1 MDKEQIISDINQT
14 FNTILQLISGL
25 DDEVINLIPF
35 EKSWTAGQVAQHV
48 IISGS
53 GFAEILYGA
62 VEKNNREYDAIKPAI
77 KGDFLNFDIKMTS
90 PDFIVPPA
98 ISYNKEDLVSNLTHI
113 KTALTNAVNSLDLT
127 MTCLSFEIGYGY
139 FTRYEAI
146 YFVIYHTQRHIHQL
160 KNIINQLDKSFI
172 Q

>member
-1 MDKEQIISDINQT
+1 MDNEEIKSDINQT
-14 FNTILQLISGL
+14 FNTLLHILSGL
-25 DDEVINLIPF
+25 DNELVNLVPF
-35 EKSWTAGQVAQHV
+35 EGSWTAGQVAQHV
-48 IISGS
+48 TISGS
-53 GFAEILYGA
+53 GFADMLYGA
-62 VEKNNREYDAIKPAI
+62 VGITKRDYDAIIPLI
-77 KGDFLNFDIKMTS
+77 KGDFLNFNIKMTS

-98 ISYNKEDLVSNLTHI
+98 ISYNKEDLLSNLTHI

-127 MTCLSFEIGYGY
+127 MTCLTFDIGYGY

-160 KNIINQLDKSFI
+160 KNIINQLNKSLI

>member
-1 MDKEQIISDINQT
+1 MDKEQIISDIDQT
-14 FNTILQLISGL
+14 FNTILLLISGM
-25 DDEVINLIPF
+25 DDEFINLIPF
-35 EKSWTAGQVAQHV
+35 ETSWTAGQVAQHI

-53 GFAEILYGA
+53 GFADILYGA
-62 VEKNNREYDAIKPAI
+62 VEKTKREYDAIKLAI
-77 KGDFLNFDIKMTS
+77 KSDFLNFDIKMTS

-98 ISYNKEDLVSNLTHI
+98 IRYNKADLVSNLTHI
-113 KTALTNAVNSLDLT
+113 KTALTNAVNSLNLR
-127 MTCLSFEIGYGY
+127 MTCLSFDVGYGY

-160 KNIINQLDKSFI
+160 KNIIKQLNKSLI